1 MIHYT
6 YWRSTA
12 AYRVRI
18 ALNLKG
24 VPHES
29 AYVHL
34 SRDGGEH
41 RQPAYRAK
49 NPQGLVPALEVD
61 GTVFGQSL
69 AILEYLEETHP
80 EPPLLPKDPVER
92 GRVRALA
99 GLIACDMHPVNNLR
113 IQIYLRREMGCSQEQ
128 VLAWYR
134 HWIAEGFGG
143 IEPELARTAGDCCFG
158 DEITMADVC
167 LIPQVFNARRF
178 DCDLSPYPNITAIDA
193 RLSAHPAFAAAEPLA
208 QEDAEPDNDPG

>member
-24 VPHES
+24 AAHDS

-34 SRDGGEH
+34 SRGGGEH
-41 RQPAYRAK
+41 RQAAYRAK
-49 NPQGLVPALEVD
+49 NPQGLVPALEVE
-61 GTVFGQSL
+61 GAVFGQSL

-92 GRVRALA
+92 GQVRALA

-113 IQIYLRREMGCSQEQ
+113 IQIYLRRELGCSRDQ

-134 HWIAEGFGG
+134 HWIAEGFSG
-143 IEPELARTAGDCCFG
+143 IEPGLARTAGRCCFG
-158 DEITMADVC
+158 DAITMADVC

-178 DCDLSPYPNITAIDA
+178 DCDLSPYPNIAAIDA
-193 RLSAHPAFAAAEPLA
+193 RLSAHPAFRAAEPLA
-208 QEDAEPDNDPG
+208 QQDAEPDNDPG